1 MFNCNDKTCECCS
14 YLFINGHYTFNAQV
28 TFKLKTWLTC
38 DNFNFIYVVIFDK
51 WKEWYIIEIEKGKAK
66 LKDRVGMCCQHI
78 EQPKYQQLKVEDNL
92 RECGNR

>member
-1 MFNCNDKTCECCS
+1 M
-14 YLFINGHYTFNAQV
+14 
-28 TFKLKTWLTC
+28 
-38 DNFNFIYVVIFDK
+38 IYVVIFDK